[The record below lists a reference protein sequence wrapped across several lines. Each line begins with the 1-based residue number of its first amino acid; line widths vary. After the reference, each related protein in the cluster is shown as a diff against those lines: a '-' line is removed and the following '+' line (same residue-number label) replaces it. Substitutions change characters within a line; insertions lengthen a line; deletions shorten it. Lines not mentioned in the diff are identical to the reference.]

1 MTNENKWKKI
11 IRIAFQWWN
20 SPEDFDQNEWK
31 ITNKIICVINLAAA
45 VRPKNPMNRQKCRYY
60 WKSLPRANNEPT
72 VSATAAS
79 THNAFGLWPRQ
90 TPNTR
95 TMYYIWSKIGRMLV
109 CDLPPLR
116 KILRTGRLL
125 RRHSVDMHTA
135 DGLGILAMR
144 SNKQLQHNGGHGVCV
159 WHPKLLLQPKHRAPD
174 IVCHKWWQP
183 TFHSF
188 CSMHSTQHTA
198 QGIPKWPHR
207 KIIGRRL

>member
-1 MTNENKWKKI
+1 MKI
-11 IRIAFQWWN
+11 SEKNFIWIAFQWWN
-20 SPEDFDQNEWK
+20 FPEDFDQNEWK

-79 THNAFGLWPRQ
+79 THNALWSMATANTKHQNNVLHLIENWENVGLRFAAAA
-90 TPNTR
+90 
-95 TMYYIWSKIGRMLV
+95 
-109 CDLPPLR
+109 

-125 RRHSVDMHTA
+125 RRHSVDMHTV

-198 QGIPKWPHR
+198 YQNGHIAK
-207 KIIGRRL
+207 